1 MTSSSRTMSAYPC
14 QRPVLSRTRP
24 SKSVMRTWIDR
35 RRRQQRRRLRQLP
48 RRVRSKPLPH
58 RLSAGSSHAPQSA
71 GVRTTQGCGVLRL
84 CRATRAERP
93 ARIAGIRGCRS
104 RGMELTGR
112 CWRMKTSGI
121 RGVSRTLKIRSSD
134 RRFTTVRGGYG
145 IQPGATAPRP
155 DTLPSAHTN
164 EPLSQVLD
172 PQPGPVNPEQIDSR
186 TCDSVV
192 VPS

>member
-1 MTSSSRTMSAYPC
+1 MRVTVNVTSAIDSCAIWRLAITAESRGMTSSSRTMSAYPC

-134 RRFTTVRGGYG
+134 RRFTTVAGRLRHSARGYRTPAGYAA
-145 IQPGATAPRP
+145 ICTHQ
-155 DTLPSAHTN
+155 
-164 EPLSQVLD
+164 
-172 PQPGPVNPEQIDSR
+172 
-186 TCDSVV
+186 
-192 VPS
+192 